1 MPATIN
7 ENHNIANQRSL
18 NKENMVSGP
27 LPKPNVKII
36 DLQHN
41 LLPFD
46 SGIQGVSQAGVGIG
60 IASNTG
66 QQIMSDGGVRIDAQS
81 LKNQLKQGKK
91 EAGQLMMS

>member
-1 MPATIN
+1 MQHLN
-7 ENHNIANQRSL
+7 ENNQNIANQKSF
-18 NKENMVSGP
+18 NQDSMVSGP

-46 SGIQGVSQAGVGIG
+46 SGLQGVSSLVTTGSGVNSG

-66 QQIMSDGGVRIDAQS
+66 QQIISDGGVRIDAQS
-81 LKNQLKQGKK
+81 LKNQLK
-91 EAGQLMMS
+91 